1 MKITKATR
9 DSFFITF
16 FTREHGKAYTEDLQ
30 KHPYTIFKCTTL
42 EELVYILRQF
52 DDLNIY
58 FYKDNASNFK
68 DKEKKIPYVDD
79 ILEVLDYYPIY
90 LYVLNARNF
99 YAQFNIFD
107 IDPVLKYAIDN
118 YGENCSNTTIFNV
131 SDLMK
136 GVHLNF

>member
-1 MKITKATR
+1 M
-9 DSFFITF
+9 
-16 FTREHGKAYTEDLQ
+16 
-30 KHPYTIFKCTTL
+30 FKCTTL
-42 EELVYILRQF
+42 EELVYILRKF

-99 YAQFNIFD
+99 YAQFNISD
-107 IDPVLKYAIDN
+107 IDPVLKFAIDN
-118 YGENCSNTTIFNV
+118 YGENCPNTTIFNV

-136 GVHLNF
+136 GIHLNF